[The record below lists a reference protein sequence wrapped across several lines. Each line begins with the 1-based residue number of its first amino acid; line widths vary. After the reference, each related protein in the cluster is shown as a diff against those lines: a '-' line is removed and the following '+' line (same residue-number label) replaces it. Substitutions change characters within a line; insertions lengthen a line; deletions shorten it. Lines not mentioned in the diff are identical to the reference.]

1 MTNPDQDLL
10 TTTEGVD
17 EGSAAF
23 TAEGPGS
30 GAAPAAGT
38 APAVEGEQPAPP
50 VEVDT
55 DESRAARS
63 ASTGQ
68 QLQAGE
74 G

>member
-10 TTTEGVD
+10 VATEGVD
-17 EGSAAF
+17 EGSAAS
-23 TAEGPGS
+23 TTEGPGS
-30 GAAPAAGT
+30 GATPAAGGH
-38 APAVEGEQPAPP
+38 PVVEGEAPAPP

-55 DESRAARS
+55 QESRDAGAAD
-63 ASTGQ
+63 TGQ